1 MLKTC
6 FILLY
11 LSASLLFT
19 WGLQAQE
26 IESTAPD
33 TQPSLLEG
41 PQQEILAANSE
52 ISQEHDAFL
61 AKMLKKKETLDQLQG
76 QLDLIPKN
84 VENTI
89 TAYIEVSRIWSGS
102 VDQLADFF
110 SDINLE
116 SQVQL
121 PRVFAFEPAGAE
133 EKTAYSQYL
142 LSFKKLRDDQINFV
156 NSRRTLLDE
165 LKLKDFKILQD
176 SGILRAKLLKQ
187 CQFTDCDQAVGLNSF
202 TLGLL
207 LREMKAVPL
216 KFTVGALSKW
226 MEIRDKFT
234 SGIDGWIDLARQGF
248 ILFILLLIPFVL
260 VKIFHWL
267 TRRLDVL
274 KRGLLARSD
283 MEYQRRTLLALWIGR
298 VNPFVLS
305 LGMIASIA
313 LARKMIEG
321 TDLRELSLLLFY
333 LQIYFLYRFTEVL
346 FEIFLEILFATRS
359 MDAAKRQKE
368 AIGKS
373 ATRIARL
380 IFIEYAILHLT
391 QDTVREALAYHLFE
405 KVIFWINLFF
415 VFVESNKW
423 KTEIQLGFDE
433 RYPSLAH
440 RIHGFK
446 THFWGFILLPFMFVL
461 VALHH
466 SVEVISNKLMGFD
479 FVKRLMSEVFRKQLE
494 RFDKEDEAHLLTPPP
509 QEYLNAFDYF
519 APTTKDTFVSAAGS
533 PAPDMIEEIKSWE
546 SGETVQNLFLI
557 VGNRGLGKT
566 TALTYVAHQVAS
578 ESLHVAVAITPP
590 KITQIDNLY
599 LWLSETLKSPVLS
612 RDDLRKLDSSLK
624 ARLFVAVDDIHNL
637 FLGRVGGFNAYR
649 EFLDILNSPL
659 TNICWGL
666 TVNSRA
672 WTLLK
677 GVIGNE
683 HFSGKILTLKSWK
696 DFEIQNLIIQR
707 HNTTGFSRSFD
718 KNIAAYGA
726 QDSFGQQVEMQFFRL
741 LWGQAR
747 GNPHTALMHWLSAIS
762 LRPGKSIH
770 VGIPDFVSSTAVSE
784 MSDDALFTLSALARH
799 DSLNLAELVL
809 VTEIPELTLRKCIKE
824 ALDKE
829 LIWQDS
835 AARLRV
841 AARAQYVIDYYLV
854 GKNFLYE

>member
-1 MLKTC
+1 MVKTR

-19 WGLQAQE
+19 YGLHAQE
-26 IESTAPD
+26 IEGQVPAM
-33 TQPSLLEG
+33 QPSLLEV
-41 PQQEILAANSE
+41 PLQEVMAASSE
-52 ISQEHDAFL
+52 LSHEHEAFL
-61 AKMLKKKETLDQLQG
+61 IKMVQKKEALDQLQG
-76 QLDLIPKN
+76 QLSLIPKN
-84 VENTI
+84 VENTSA
-89 TAYIEVSRIWSGS
+89 AYIEVSRIWSGS

-110 SDINLE
+110 SDISLE
-116 SQVQL
+116 SQVKL
-121 PRVFAFEPAGAE
+121 PRLYIFESAGAD
-133 EKTAYSQYL
+133 EKEAYSQYL
-142 LSFKKLRDDQINFV
+142 LSHKKLRDDQINFV
-156 NSRRTLLDE
+156 NTRRTLLNE

-187 CQFTDCDQAVGLNSF
+187 CQYTDCDQAVGLNSF
-202 TLGLL
+202 TMGLL

-226 MEIRDKFT
+226 MEIRDKFN

-248 ILFILLLIPFVL
+248 ILFILLLIPFIL
-260 VKIFHWL
+260 VKLFRWL

-274 KRGLLARSD
+274 KRGLLAHSE

-313 LARKMIEG
+313 FARMMIED

-333 LQIYFLYRFTEVL
+333 LQIYFFYRFTQVL
-346 FEIFLEILFATRS
+346 FEILLEILFATQS
-359 MDAAKRQKE
+359 MDAAKRQRE
-368 AIGKS
+368 NIGKS

-405 KVIFWINLFF
+405 NVIFWINLCFLF
-415 VFVESNKW
+415 IESNRW
-423 KTEIQLGFDE
+423 KAEIQLGFEE
-433 RYPSLAH
+433 RYPSLARRVH
-440 RIHGFK
+440 ALK
-446 THFWGFILLPFMFVL
+446 THFWGFILLPSMFVL

-466 SVEVISNKLMGFD
+466 LFGVLSNKLMGFD
-479 FVKRLMSEVFRKQLE
+479 LVKRLMSEVFRKQLE
-494 RFDKEDEAHLLTPPP
+494 RFDKEDEAHALIPPP
-509 QEYLNAFDYF
+509 TEYLREFDYF
-519 APTTKDTFVSAAGS
+519 APTNKDTFVAAAGS
-533 PAPDMIEEIKSWE
+533 PAPRMIEEIGSWN
-546 SGETVQNLFLI
+546 SGETIQNLFLI

-566 TALTYVAHQVAS
+566 TMLTYVASNVRS
-578 ESLHVAVAITPP
+578 KSLNAAVLATPP
-590 KITQIDNLY
+590 KITQIEDLY
-599 LWLSETLKSPVLS
+599 LWLSEALGSHIVS
-612 RDDLRKLDSSLK
+612 REDLQLLDSTL
-624 ARLFVAVDDIHNL
+624 AVRLFVAVDDIHNL
-637 FLGRVGGFNAYR
+637 FLGYVGGFSAYR
-649 EFLDILNSPL
+649 EFLNILNSPL
-659 TNICWGL
+659 KNICWGL

-677 GVIGNE
+677 GVVGNE
-683 HFSGKILTLKSWK
+683 HFSGKILTLKPWK

-707 HNTTGFSRSFD
+707 HNKTGFSRSFD

-747 GNPHTALMHWLSAIS
+747 GNPHTALTHWVSAIS

-770 VGIPDFVSSTAVSE
+770 VGIPDFIDSKVVSE

-809 VTEIPELTLRKCIKE
+809 VTEISELTLRKCIKE

-835 AARLRV
+835 SARLRV
-841 AARAQYVIDYYLV
+841 ASRAQYVLDYYLV